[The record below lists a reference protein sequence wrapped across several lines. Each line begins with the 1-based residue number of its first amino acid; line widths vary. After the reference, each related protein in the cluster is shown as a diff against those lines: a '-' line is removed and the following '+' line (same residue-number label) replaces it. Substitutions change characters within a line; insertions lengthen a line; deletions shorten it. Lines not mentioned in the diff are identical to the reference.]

1 MLRGVHWDTWL
12 HTGVTLA
19 GLEGEEE
26 GGETAPTPL
35 REEDEEGEKEEE
47 GEGEVRGEVFVL
59 QKIDS
64 GYRWLQGVTRGT
76 LGYVVTHR
84 GYTSRVGGR
93 GGRG

>member
-1 MLRGVHWDTWL
+1 M
-12 HTGVTLA
+12 
-19 GLEGEEE
+19 
-26 GGETAPTPL
+26 
-35 REEDEEGEKEEE
+35 
-47 GEGEVRGEVFVL
+47 RGEVFVL

-76 LGYVVTHR
+76 LGYVVTYR